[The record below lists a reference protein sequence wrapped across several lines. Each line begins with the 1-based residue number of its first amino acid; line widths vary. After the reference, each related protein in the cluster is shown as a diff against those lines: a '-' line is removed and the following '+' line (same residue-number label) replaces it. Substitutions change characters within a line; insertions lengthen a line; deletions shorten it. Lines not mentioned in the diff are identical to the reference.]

1 MPSPVAYG
9 HDYEAQLGQTVDA
22 VHPRCPEIF
31 GGLYLRS
38 GIDVF
43 YDGVELG
50 GVKVKRLVDDTPEVG
65 DAVGGFGL
73 EYLGELVTGHE
84 QLAEITGLQIH
95 DFLAGCIVEGV
106 GRSGVHS
113 GGIVDEVPVV
123 VRHVAAVVHV
133 AGVEH
138 PYTFAVQVCAEEV
151 VVVGILLPVIS
162 GGGEEYL
169 AGLLIHAFDGGYMV
183 GSVGQRAYQLAVLVM
198 QVELGPAVAL

>member
-1 MPSPVAYG
+1 MSLAPPAVIDAVVVVAGAGYSRLIEVGVGEDGCRGHESAAGVAVYSDLVDVHVSALCRQLLKDVFVVSHRIVAHVTVTEVVIPFRAVGMPSPVAYG

-84 QLAEITGLQIH
+84 QLAEITGL
-95 DFLAGCIVEGV
+95 
-106 GRSGVHS
+106 
-113 GGIVDEVPVV
+113 P
-123 VRHVAAVVHV
+123 
-133 AGVEH
+133 
-138 PYTFAVQVCAEEV
+138 
-151 VVVGILLPVIS
+151 
-162 GGGEEYL
+162 
-169 AGLLIHAFDGGYMV
+169 
-183 GSVGQRAYQLAVLVM
+183 
-198 QVELGPAVAL
+198 